1 MKNTGTEAGRQLLK
15 SRWPELK
22 DAGSDKAKGIDPPP
36 IEDPPTEGSELIT
49 LPDAREELRDTKDL
63 VRAMEERQTRRSYS
77 GEPLSLRELSFLLWA
92 TQGVRKAGRAS
103 SLRTV
108 PSGGARH
115 PFETFLFVH
124 RIEGLSAGLY
134 RYLPLEHALTLV
146 RGVVDA
152 DAGEKILD
160 EALMAH
166 NFGAAVTFL
175 WAAAPERSEWSYN
188 FEAHRLMLLDA
199 GHICQNL
206 YLACEAVGCGTC
218 AVGAYDQEKSDRFL
232 GIDGTDR
239 FLVYAAPVGKAI

>member
-1 MKNTGTEAGRQLLK
+1 
-15 SRWPELK
+15 
-22 DAGSDKAKGIDPPP
+22 
-36 IEDPPTEGSELIT
+36 
-49 LPDAREELRDTKDL
+49 
-63 VRAMEERQTRRSYS
+63 
-77 GEPLSLRELSFLLWA
+77 
-92 TQGVRKAGRAS
+92 
-103 SLRTV
+103 
-108 PSGGARH
+108 
-115 PFETFLFVH
+115 VH